1 MSNAYHPRYVFF
13 SSISYPIVNINNLKK
28 NKKIKCKMMLSISY
42 STTSIENFKNK
53 KLQVN
58 ICNLTIDDDLVSI
71 THKLN

>member
-1 MSNAYHPRYVFF
+1 
-13 SSISYPIVNINNLKK
+13 
-28 NKKIKCKMMLSISY
+28 MMLSISY